1 MTVPEFHLDRD
12 DKILAATKRI
22 IEREGLS
29 ALTREKIADEAGL
42 SIGSVSNYGLSSIT
56 NSPPPSEG
64 YRARIL
70 RGLMQQA
77 VDRADVK
84 MVRVGLADGCLKLDA
99 LPDFLRKAVA
109 A

>member
-1 MTVPEFHLDRD
+1 MTDFFMERD

-56 NSPPPSEG
+56 NSPPPGRANG

-77 VDRADVK
+77 VERADVK

>member
-1 MTVPEFHLDRD
+1 MTDFFMERD

-42 SIGSVSNYGLSSIT
+42 SIGSVSNYGLTSIT

-70 RGLMQQA
+70 RGLMKQA
-77 VDRADVK
+77 VDRGDVR
-84 MVRVGLADGCLKLDA
+84 MVQVGLADGCLKLDA

>member
-1 MTVPEFHLDRD
+1 MTDFFMERD

-77 VDRADVK
+77 VERADVK